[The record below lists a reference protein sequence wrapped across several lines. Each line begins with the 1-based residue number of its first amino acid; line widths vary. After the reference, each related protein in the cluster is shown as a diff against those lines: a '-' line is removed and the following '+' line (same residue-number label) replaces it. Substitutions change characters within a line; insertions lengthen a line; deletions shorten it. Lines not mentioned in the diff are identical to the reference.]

1 MRAKT
6 DKRKELERADLVKL
20 LATCTLKEIAEL
32 YSTSIYMIHYVLKE
46 QIKKKNT
53 GFTVVEPTE
62 VVDLS
67 EGAWMSSKER
77 VSYQQ
82 YKKVNNQLINN

>member
-32 YSTSIYMIHYVLKE
+32 YSTSIYMIQYVLTE

-53 GFTVVEPTE
+53 GFTAVEPTH
-62 VVDLS
+62 DIDKS
-67 EGAWMSSKER
+67 NGAWLNSKER
-77 VSYQQ
+77 IAYQQ
-82 YKKVNNQLINN
+82 YKTVNK